1 MKEKR
6 LSPEEKA
13 AFVKKM
19 NDGKKAKAST
29 KGRSPNQGVKLLY
42 IRDYLQKY
50 TNKEHPKNA
59 NEISEYLASK
69 GIKADRKTIYTDILR
84 LQTEFM
90 EPIEYNPKKCGYY
103 ITEPDFSLHELRMII
118 ACAQSADFLTPVER
132 QQIINKIATL
142 ANVYDRESVVYE
154 VENDEESEE
163 LSESIMEKVRT
174 IEQAI
179 SQNKQ
184 IRFRNY
190 FYFPGKTNRANN
202 GKEYVKPSDGSEY
215 YVVSPRKIIRYNGNF
230 LLICFRSNSEMD
242 KWEFGVRRMEDI
254 KILSIDRECV
264 DIEYE
269 SKLSS
274 EEQEECDLFWQEIE
288 DKYREYAVTLLFR
301 KRHAEHVLKKFGY
314 DTVLV
319 PDEDSRYCRA
329 TVHASLDSDLFG
341 WLCTTDYRFIII
353 SPQHAIDAYRE
364 FLENIL
370 HTYDNGTLV

>member
-42 IRDYLQKY
+42 IRDYLHKH

-69 GIKADRKTIYTDILR
+69 GIRADRKTIYTDILR
-84 LQTEFM
+84 LQTELL
-90 EPIEYNPKKCGYY
+90 EPIEYNPKKRGYY
-103 ITEPDFSLHELRMII
+103 ITEPDFLLHELRTII
-118 ACAQSADFLTPVER
+118 ACAQSADFLTPLEKK
-132 QQIINKIATL
+132 QIINKISTL
-142 ANVYDRESVVYE
+142 ANVYDRESLVYE
-154 VENDEESEE
+154 VENDEESED
-163 LSESIMEKVRT
+163 LSESIMQKVKT

-179 SQNKQ
+179 TQNKQ
-184 IRFRNY
+184 IRFRRYRYMPDKN
-190 FYFPGKTNRANN
+190 NRGNN
-202 GKEYVKPSDGSEY
+202 GRCYVKSSDDSEY

-230 LLICFRSNSEMD
+230 LLICFRSDIEMD
-242 KWEFGVRRMEDI
+242 EWEFGVRKMEDI

-269 SKLSS
+269 SELSP

-301 KRHAEHVLKKFGY
+301 KRYAEHVLEKFGY

-329 TVHASLDSDLFG
+329 TVHTSLDSDLFG
-341 WLCTTDYRFIII
+341 WLCTKDYRFMII

-364 FLENIL
+364 YLENIL
-370 HTYDNGTLV
+370 HTYDNGSLV